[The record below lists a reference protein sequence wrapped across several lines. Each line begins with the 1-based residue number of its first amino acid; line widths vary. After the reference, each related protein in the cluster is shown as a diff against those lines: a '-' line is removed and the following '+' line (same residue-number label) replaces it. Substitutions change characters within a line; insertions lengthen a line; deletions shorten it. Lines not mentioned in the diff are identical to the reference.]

1 MNIDRFARWYRW
13 VEFAAFGRALERRRF
28 VFLDRLANARHVLI
42 PGEGDGRTLARLIV
56 LAPQAQ
62 IDVLELSGEMI
73 KLARRRAGNLDHVHF
88 RQENALTAFW
98 PHEYYDG
105 IVTLFFFDCF
115 NEDEARGLIHR
126 LVRAMTPGAVWLVGE
141 FAIPERGWRRWHATI
156 WIWTMYRF
164 FAAVTGLRTRALPPI
179 GRLLTEAG
187 LRQLEWSE
195 ERWGLIRSEVWGKPD
210 YDRIRNDKASAFCPM
225 I

>member
-1 MNIDRFARWYRW
+1 MNIERFARWYRW
-13 VEFAAFGRALERRRF
+13 VEYAAFGRALERRRF
-28 VFLDRLANARHVLI
+28 VFIDHLANARRVLI

-56 LAPQAQ
+56 IAPQAQ

-73 KLARRRAGNLDHVHF
+73 KLSRRRAGHSDHVHF

-98 PHEYYDG
+98 PHQYYDG
-105 IVTLFFFDCF
+105 IVTLFFLDCF

-141 FAIPERGWRRWHATI
+141 FAIPEQGWRRCLATI

-164 FAAVTGLRTRALPPI
+164 FAAITGLRTRALPPI

-195 ERWGLIRSEVWGKPD
+195 KRWGLIRSKVWGKPD
-210 YDRIRNDKASAFCPM
+210 
-225 I
+225 

>member
-13 VEFAAFGRALERRRF
+13 VEYAAFGRALERRRF
-28 VFLDRLANARHVLI
+28 VYLDRLANARRVLI
-42 PGEGDGRTLARLIV
+42 PGEGDGRTLEQLIV
-56 LAPQAQ
+56 LAPQTQ

-73 KLARRRAGNLDHVHF
+73 KLARRRDGNSARVHF

-98 PHEYYDG
+98 PDEYYDG
-105 IVTLFFFDCF
+105 LVTLFFLDCF

-126 LVRAMTPGAVWLVGE
+126 LVSAMTPGAVWLVGE
-141 FAIPERGWRRWHATI
+141 FAIPERGWRRWHATA

-164 FAAVTGLRTRALPPI
+164 FGAITGLRTRALPPFEA
-179 GRLLTEAG
+179 LLTEAG
-187 LRQLEWSE
+187 LRKLEWSE

-210 YDRIRNDKASAFCPM
+210 DKYDDRTPKDKPSAF
-225 I
+225 